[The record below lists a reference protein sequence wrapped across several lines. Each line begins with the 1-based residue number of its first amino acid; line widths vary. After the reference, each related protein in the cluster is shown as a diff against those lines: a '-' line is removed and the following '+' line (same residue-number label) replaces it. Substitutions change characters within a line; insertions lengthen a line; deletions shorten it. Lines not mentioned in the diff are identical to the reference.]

1 MKRSVYKLSFL
12 FLSAVFI
19 LFACADDAMCVSSST
34 AYEAVVNAGSGGVF
48 ASLSTTYKG
57 KGTVSQI
64 VVGSTG
70 SSPSG
75 AGSTS
80 ATLGAY
86 VGLGFLW
93 AVEEAAA
100 SMEQEYSLYD
110 LRAFSYATKE
120 EIAASTWQK
129 YNDPYFTWKM
139 KVKYPITFI
148 LGYSVSIDTQP
159 DEIIDTT
166 DMSYNG
172 FVASSLSD
180 GKHTFYVKAATT
192 GGIWGRVES
201 FEFWIDT
208 KAPQAENLNPA
219 IGEVITDSMYPLS
232 LDLIDASSGIDESAI
247 SLYIDNGPLSFKFE
261 DGHLTATPTASY
273 NNGNVTAHI
282 QAKDLAGNSLNMAWG
297 FIVDANLPVGSI
309 LINGG
314 EESTPYARV
323 RLNLEAEDETTEIS
337 QMVLS
342 NDGIFDTEAW
352 EDFTALRTDWILANP
367 QDVGEKTVYCMFKD
381 DAGNIS
387 SVYSDDIILLM
398 AAIDTLITVGP
409 YSPTKETGAQFKYQ
423 STFQNALFSY
433 KLDSEEWSEWSSN
446 AQMSLSGLEA
456 GNHIFSVKS
465 GKDLNGDEEI
475 TEEEEDPIPAQWT
488 WIIQTEEVPAGRE
501 RTLYWRTE

>member
-1 MKRSVYKLSFL
+1 MHKSVYRLFFL
-12 FLSAVFI
+12 LLAAVFI
-19 LFACADDAMCVSSST
+19 LCVCAGDAICASSST
-34 AYEAVVNAGSGGVF
+34 AYEAVISAGSGGVF
-48 ASLSTTYKG
+48 TSLSTTYNG
-57 KGTVSQI
+57 KGSVSQI
-64 VVGSTG
+64 AIGSSGSTG
-70 SSPSG
+70 SSASG
-75 AGSTS
+75 
-80 ATLGAY
+80 TLGFD

-93 AVEEAAA
+93 AIEAGLPSIA
-100 SMEQEYSLYD
+100 QEYDLYD

-120 EIAASTWQK
+120 EIFASTWQR

-139 KVKYPITFI
+139 KVKYPITLV
-148 LGYSVSIDTQP
+148 LGYSVSIDVEP
-159 DEIIDTT
+159 DDIIDTQE
-166 DMSYNG
+166 MYYNG
-172 FVASSLSD
+172 FAASSLSD

-192 GGIWGRVES
+192 GGIWGETEG

-208 KAPQAENLNPA
+208 KAPQADNLSPA
-219 IGEVITDSMYPLS
+219 IGQVVTDNMYPLS
-232 LDLIDASSGIDESAI
+232 LDLSDATSGIDESTI
-247 SLYIDNGPLSFKFE
+247 SLYIDNGPLSFDFE
-261 DGHLTATPTASY
+261 DGHLTATPVTPY
-273 NNGNVTAHI
+273 NNGSVTAHI

-297 FIVDANLPVGSI
+297 FIVDANLPVGLI

-337 QMVLS
+337 QMILS

-367 QDVGEKTVYCMFKD
+367 QEVGEKTVYCMFKD

-387 SVYSDDIILLM
+387 SVYSDDIILIM
-398 AAIDTLITVGP
+398 AAIDTLITTGP

-433 KLDSEEWSEWSSN
+433 KLDSDEWSEWSST
-446 AQMSLSGLEA
+446 AQMSLSGLEP

-465 GKDLNGDEEI
+465 SKDLNGDEEI

-488 WIIQTEEVPAGRE
+488 WVIQTEETPARRE